1 MLEGKKVLF
10 LFRKICVDEHI
21 LGVPFK
27 DMEQILPMEDKSEF
41 SDLEFAGEE
50 DLVLE
55 FGVIASWH

>member
-10 LFRKICVDEHI
+10 LFRKICVDEH
-21 LGVPFK
+21 GVPFT
-27 DMEQILPMEDKSEF
+27 DMEPILPVMEDKSEF
-41 SDLEFAGEE
+41 SVLEFAGEE